1 MSRRDTIVI
10 SVLVNMALLVVLF
23 VFAIKPSTPVEI
35 AKISL
40 QAEKRVE
47 KVPLNEE
54 KNALDQVDNL
64 LSKFVAEE
72 VKSQLEVHP
81 SKEIVEASAD
91 LNVKEIIVKQGD
103 TLDKIA
109 KSARVTV
116 SEIMK
121 LNRLTDTRLHIGQ
134 ILFVPKGDEFA
145 PDRSQSAVSE
155 TFSSTNSNK
164 TEGKYYIV
172 KHGDNPWTI
181 AIKNGIKVEE
191 LLRLNNLDESKA
203 KKLKPGDKLRIN

>member
-1 MSRRDTIVI
+1 
-10 SVLVNMALLVVLF
+10 MALLVVLF

-172 KHGDNPWTI
+172 KQKDNPWTI

>member
-1 MSRRDTIVI
+1 
-10 SVLVNMALLVVLF
+10 MALLVVLF

-35 AKISL
+35 AKVSL
-40 QAEKRVE
+40 QAEKKIE
-47 KVPLNEE
+47 KLPVVEE
-54 KNALDQVDNL
+54 KSALDQVDNL

-72 VKSQLEVHP
+72 VKSHLEVLP
-81 SKEIVEASAD
+81 PKEVAQTNPD
-91 LNVKEIIVKQGD
+91 QDVKEIIVKQGD

-109 KSARVTV
+109 KNARVTV

-134 ILFVPKGDEFA
+134 ILFVPKADEFVS
-145 PDRSQSAVSE
+145 DTKQSSALE
-155 TFSSTNSNK
+155 TFNNTSSSK
-164 TEGKYYIV
+164 AEAKYYIV

>member
-1 MSRRDTIVI
+1 
-10 SVLVNMALLVVLF
+10 MALLVVLF